1 MTIRDVLVY
10 VDDTPAGRTRVEA
23 AVRLADRHQARI
35 AGVFLR
41 SEFQGSFWAADAV
54 TYAAAVD
61 IGRIIREHDQ
71 AVREACEQS
80 RQSFEAMAG
89 ERSVTSEWLVVDGDT
104 DGALINLAR
113 RFDLTVMPIKAR
125 PLLSENIVTAAGVAL
140 SSGGPVL
147 ALPDTGYSVE
157 LGRRIMIAWKNSRES
172 ARALRDAWPLLAAAQ
187 EVHVVCVSQD
197 GELNPDGDLQR
208 HFERHGILAKLIVTT
223 ASAVLPSDALR
234 QEAAQLNADLI
245 VMGAYGRARLSE
257 VIFGGVTGELLARP
271 PSAILLSH

>member
-10 VDDTPAGRTRVEA
+10 VDDTPAGRIRAEA

-35 AGVFLR
+35 AGVFLQ
-41 SEFQGSFWAADAV
+41 SEFNQSFWATDAV
-54 TYAAAVD
+54 TYAAGID
-61 IGRIIREHDQ
+61 IGRIIREHDK
-71 AVREACEQS
+71 AVSDACEAA
-80 RQSFEAMAG
+80 RQTFEALAAD
-89 ERSVTSEWLVVDGDT
+89 RAVASEWLVVNGDT
-104 DGALINLAR
+104 DGPLIDLAR

-125 PLLSENIVTAAGVAL
+125 PILSENVVTAAGVSL

-147 ALPDTGYSVE
+147 ALPEAGYPVD
-157 LGRRIMIAWKNSRES
+157 LGHRVVVAWKNSRES

-208 HFERHGILAKLIVTT
+208 HFERHGIKAKLIVMRD
-223 ASAVLPSDALR
+223 AAMPPSDALF
-234 QEAAQLNADLI
+234 QEAVRLNADLT